1 MHAPFSLRLPPGWL
15 VICAASALGAAGA
28 IAAAPPVATPANA
41 STSAQAATTRAQLA
55 KVRAAIAKL
64 AAAQQATA
72 AQRDSLN
79 AQLATQ
85 AAQLG
90 RAANAVQA
98 SDAAIA
104 VQTAKLTQLQ
114 QQRAALQSALA
125 TQRAAL
131 ADLLRA
137 AYTLDQ
143 GSDLSLLLG
152 DDDIAAL
159 NRALAYS
166 RYFQHDR
173 VARIKTLLTQA
184 AQLDQVQASIQA
196 TTATLTAQRSQREAQ
211 ITQLQQVRATQQQLL
226 AQADAQLV
234 QQKNKLAALQRDA
247 AALDTLL
254 KQLQNVFA
262 DIPAGVGHNIPFAQ
276 LHGKLPWPVAGK
288 PQRGAGVLAQG
299 IVIAA
304 RPGATV
310 HAVAYG
316 RVAWA
321 NFMRG
326 YGVLVIIDHGNGWM
340 SLYGG
345 NEAASVEAGEWVKPG
360 QSIATVARNSEQGGA
375 WFGLRHDGKPVDP
388 ESWLASRR

>member
-1 MHAPFSLRLPPGWL
+1 MGA
-15 VICAASALGAAGA
+15 CAVVGTG
-28 IAAAPPVATPANA
+28 IAAPPAATPASA
-41 STSAQAATTRAQLA
+41 STSARAATTRTQLA

-64 AAAQQATA
+64 AATQQATA
-72 AQRDSLN
+72 AQRNSLN

-85 AAQLG
+85 AAQLNQ
-90 RAANAVQA
+90 ASNAVQA
-98 SDAAIA
+98 STAAIA
-104 VQTAKLTQLQ
+104 TQAAKLAQLQ
-114 QQRAALQSALA
+114 QQRTTLQTALT

-137 AYTLDQ
+137 AYTLDH

-166 RYFQHDR
+166 RYFQRDR
-173 VARIKTLLTQA
+173 MARIKTLLAQV
-184 AQLDQVQASIQA
+184 AQLDAVQTSIQT
-196 TTATLTAQRSQREAQ
+196 TTATLTQQRNQHAVQ
-211 ITQLQQVRATQQQLL
+211 LAQLQQARAAQQKLL
-226 AQADAQLV
+226 AQADAQLAR
-234 QQKNKLAALQRDA
+234 QKDKLAALQRDA

-262 DIPAGVGHNIPFAQ
+262 DIPAGVGHNAPFAQ
-276 LHGKLPWPVAGK
+276 LRGRLPWPVAGK
-288 PQRGAGVLAQG
+288 PAHGAGALAQG

-304 RPGATV
+304 QPGAAV

-321 NFMRG
+321 SFMRG
-326 YGVLVIIDHGNGWM
+326 YGVLIIIDHGDGWM

-345 NEAASVEAGEWVKPG
+345 NEATSVATGEWVKPG
-360 QSIATVARNSEQGGA
+360 QTIATVARNSEQGGA
-375 WFGLRHDGKPVDP
+375 WFGIRHNGQPVDP
-388 ESWLASRR
+388 SGWLTPRR